1 MQACPAWRPTPST
14 DESLFY
20 IQFVARSYPVEQQ
33 AGDAH
38 RYLAERRNIGKVIL
52 TPRLE
57 RIAGQLGRSW
67 LASGQSKGSR
77 AASPTR
83 LR

>member
-1 MQACPAWRPTPST
+1 MQACPAWRPTTST

-20 IQFVARSYPVEQQ
+20 IQFVARSYPLEQ
-33 AGDAH
+33 AGDVD
-38 RYLAERRNIGKVIL
+38 RYLAERRNIGKVVL
-52 TPRLE
+52 TPLE